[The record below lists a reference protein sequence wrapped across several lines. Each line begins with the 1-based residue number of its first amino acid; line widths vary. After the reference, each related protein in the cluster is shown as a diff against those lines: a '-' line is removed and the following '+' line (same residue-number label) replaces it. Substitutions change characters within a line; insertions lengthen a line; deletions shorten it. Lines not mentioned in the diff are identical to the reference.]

1 MSKDRYAALFR
12 KGVFL
17 EVYVFSNKELLDKK
31 VSLEGASQTNLGIVR
46 FRSRKSPSRILED
59 FLSIYASSTF
69 PNEVFETE
77 GGGSVSYTREVE
89 PVILQGFVNYFSRD
103 INRGFRLW
111 PFWD

>member
-1 MSKDRYAALFR
+1 MSKDRYAAFFR
-12 KGVFL
+12 RGEFL
-17 EVYVFSNKELLDKK
+17 EVYVFSNKESLDKK
-31 VSLEGASQTNLGIVR
+31 ASLEGASQTNLGIVR
-46 FRSRKSPSRILED
+46 FKSRKSSKNILED
-59 FLSIYASSTF
+59 FLSIYPSRLF
-69 PNEVFETE
+69 PEKIFEIE